1 MIFKSK
7 VSRIKVV
14 TLKERSVVL
23 GGRSIQITVVL
34 QACSLRKASWPQTHI
49 QLDSRALD
57 ALLREPV

>member
-1 MIFKSK
+1 M
-7 VSRIKVV
+7 

-23 GGRSIQITVVL
+23 GGRSIQVTVVL
-34 QACSLRKASWPQTHI
+34 QAGSLRKASWPQTHI